1 MRIDIKS
8 KDFILIT
15 PSEYHNDLVKFLRAD
30 LNIKFKIYSK
40 EDVISSFYGKY
51 DILSIIKVMN
61 DLDLS
66 FENKSD
72 SLHIY
77 QKE

>member
-30 LNIKFKIYSK
+30 LNIKFKILHTSK
-40 EDVISSFYGKY
+40 
-51 DILSIIKVMN
+51 L
-61 DLDLS
+61 L
-66 FENKSD
+66 
-72 SLHIY
+72 
-77 QKE
+77 